1 MRGLLA
7 GLTLVAAVIGMFVL
21 GIGIS
26 LVLWYLITLLI
37 INVMQ
42 LLSLDASLLA
52 DNQAMIVVSL
62 TIAGI
67 LLRGITKR

>member
-37 INVMQ
+37 IHVMQ

-67 LLRGITKR
+67 LLRGITRR